1 MEDAMRKISVI
12 VGLSILG
19 IFFISCAP
27 KVNFIESSTVTAG
40 FDFRPYTAKGFLITP
55 YQHLGEYES
64 IGMLSVTI
72 WAEGMRNIEDKF
84 VFKPLDTRDA
94 IDSLYMVA
102 VEMGAD
108 ALVSFEVTS
117 VTADWPSG
125 GTVIK
130 QPGIRASGYAILRQD

>member
-1 MEDAMRKISVI
+1 
-12 VGLSILG
+12 
-19 IFFISCAP
+19 
-27 KVNFIESSTVTAG
+27 
-40 FDFRPYTAKGFLITP
+40 
-55 YQHLGEYES
+55 
-64 IGMLSVTI
+64 
-72 WAEGMRNIEDKF
+72 MRNIEDKF

-102 VEMGAD
+102 VGMGAD

-130 QPGIRASGYAILRQD
+130 QPGIRASGNAIRRIN